1 MSSASSGAQHLA
13 FFSTEFSAKYKNI
26 AMIITCVICGL
37 LRKMQGLNLKT
48 VLILDNYNE
57 ALVRY
62 LLKFLTSFLRVQS
75 EPPSLEGLQNVTI
88 KLHRLYMTGTYKYLP
103 SQRDTA
109 KLTPNFPL
117 YFWQLGTCQPAKS
130 WRMKSKY
137 YMWFGIVKHYPMNPR
152 DCQTNL

>member
-62 LLKFLTSFLRVQS
+62 LLKFFTSFLRVQS